1 MERQGEH
8 RTYQIPKEYPGGQ
21 FDMVLNSSTPVV
33 WIMDVDST
41 KISVDIKLT
50 TLSGKTYCKPSFQPH
65 ALWIVKKSWVTMEIP
80 NWKVSCLGQTD
91 VHFSRELI
99 HPTWFCYAMRENSPF
114 KENIDKWYIR
124 LFLHIK
130 FSVNV
135 RAFSGFD
142 DFLSLVSIKDGMK
155 WQKLHIVIGK

>member
-8 RTYQIPKEYPGGQ
+8 RTYNIPKEYPGGQ

-50 TLSGKTYCKPSFQPH
+50 TLSGEIWTS
-65 ALWIVKKSWVTMEIP
+65 VTNIDTDRHSNQLHISEWFLIY
-80 NWKVSCLGQTD
+80 LGQTD

-99 HPTWFCYAMRENSPF
+99 HPTWYCYAMRENSPL

-124 LFLHIK
+124 FFLRNK
-130 FSVNV
+130 SSVNV
-135 RAFSGFD
+135 LALSGFD
-142 DFLSLVSIKDGMK
+142 DFLNLVSI
-155 WQKLHIVIGK
+155 